1 MPSELRVH
9 VGGGDAPHLEAAV
22 EAGGGVL
29 SAAGDAD
36 AIVWRGQP
44 DALAPL
50 LSERVRW
57 VQVPSAGVEHWLA
70 SGLLERDPSRVWT
83 SASGSYGEIVAEHAL
98 ALLLAGFRRLPEAA
112 RARTWERDLD
122 GRTLHGA
129 TVAIVGAGGIGQ
141 ALIPLLAPFRAHVIA
156 VTRRGEPVAG
166 AAETLPAARV
176 AEVWER
182 SDAVV
187 LAAPATPAT
196 DKLLDTAALAA
207 LPAHAWVV
215 NVGRGELVDTPAL
228 VAALAAGAIAGAAL
242 DVTDP
247 EPLPDEHPLWREPR
261 ALITPHTANPTAPLR
276 AALAERVR
284 ENVERRRA
292 GRELVGVIEPAR
304 GY

>member
-166 AAETLPAARV
+166 AAETLPATRV

-182 SDAVV
+182 ADAVV
-187 LAAPATPAT
+187 LAAPATAAT
-196 DKLLDTAALAA
+196 RHLLGAAALAA

-215 NVGRGELVDTPAL
+215 NVGRGELVDTEAL
-228 VAALAAGAIAGAAL
+228 VAALAAGEIAGAAL

-261 ALITPHTANPTAPLR
+261 ALITPHTANPTEPLR